1 MLTLHCK
8 TSGLVLSSMIE
19 FNEHKSIA
27 ITAHLET
34 AIKQLVTKRSEML
47 TTEKSN
53 LCFVISLLALI
64 LIPIF
69 KREINHKNPQ

>member
-1 MLTLHCK
+1 MQSLHCK
-8 TSGLVLSSMIE
+8 ISGLLLGSMIQ

-47 TTEKSN
+47 TVGKKQSPSCYQPFSTN
-53 LCFVISLLALI
+53 FNTHI
-64 LIPIF
+64 
-69 KREINHKNPQ
+69 